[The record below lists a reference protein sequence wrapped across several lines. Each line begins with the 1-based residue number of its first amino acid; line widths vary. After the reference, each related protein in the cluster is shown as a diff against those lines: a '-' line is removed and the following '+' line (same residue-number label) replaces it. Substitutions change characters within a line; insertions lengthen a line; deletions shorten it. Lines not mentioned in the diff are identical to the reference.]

1 MAHLLNNV
9 KLLYAVFFISLVNL
23 SYFIYNRDNDSIFLF
38 AIISLVVYLFNNNM
52 IVVLGSTMIFVN
64 ALILINSIPEGL
76 ENKGE
81 LEVSTVKESIKL
93 PKLEKLNSPSKD
105 RKEVIKELLPLTNAI
120 DKLDI
125 DQVNAMINNI
135 NKMIDRFSS

>member
-1 MAHLLNNV
+1 MARLLNNV
-9 KLLYAVFFISLVNL
+9 TLLYAVFFISLANL

-81 LEVSTVKESIKL
+81 LEVCK
-93 PKLEKLNSPSKD
+93 
-105 RKEVIKELLPLTNAI
+105 R
-120 DKLDI
+120 
-125 DQVNAMINNI
+125 IN
-135 NKMIDRFSS
+135 

>member
-9 KLLYAVFFISLVNL
+9 TLLYAVFFISLVNI
-23 SYFIYNRDNDSIFLF
+23 SYFIYNQDNQSIFLF
-38 AIISLVVYLFNNNM
+38 AIISLVVYLFNTNM
-52 IVVLGSTMIFVN
+52 IVVLGCTMIFVN
-64 ALILINSIPEGL
+64 ALIFINSIPEGL
-76 ENKGE
+76 ENKDE
-81 LEVSTVKESIKL
+81 LEVSAVKESIKL
-93 PKLEKLNSPSKD
+93 PKLEKLNAPSKD

-125 DQVNAMINNI
+125 DQVNTMINNI

>member
-23 SYFIYNRDNDSIFLF
+23 SYFIYDRDNDSIFLF